1 MKKAFLKNFAIFT
14 GKRLCSSLFF
24 IKFQAFLPILE
35 NNCEQLPLKKKT
47 ERKKWQQ
54 EPVLKHRVKSR
65 LYVEYVIYPNI
76 DYGIYC

>member
-1 MKKAFLKNFAIFT
+1 MLESLLHKISGL
-14 GKRLCSSLFF
+14 SSYFRKHLRTT
-24 IKFQAFLPILE
+24 ASE
-35 NNCEQLPLKKKT
+35 KKKT
-47 ERKKWQQ
+47 ERKKWQE

>member
-1 MKKAFLKNFAIFT
+1 MKKAFLENFAIFT
-14 GKRLCSSLFF
+14 GKRLCWSLFF

-35 NNCEQLPLKKKT
+35 NICEQLPLKKKT
-47 ERKKWQQ
+47 ERKKWQE